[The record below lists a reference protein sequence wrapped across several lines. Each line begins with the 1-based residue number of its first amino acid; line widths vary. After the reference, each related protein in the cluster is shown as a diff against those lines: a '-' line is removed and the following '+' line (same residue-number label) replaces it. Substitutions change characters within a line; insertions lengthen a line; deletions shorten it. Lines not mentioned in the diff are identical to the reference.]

1 MSQSPLTLP
10 RRSFLA
16 LGGVAAGAAVL
27 AAEPASATS
36 ADTNDRLTLPGY
48 VFTLG
53 VASGD
58 PTPDGVV
65 LWTRL
70 APDPLALDG
79 LGGMP
84 GRTVQVRW
92 EVAEDEGFRRVVRRG
107 VERAAPDWAHSVHA
121 EVHGLRPDRVYW
133 YRFRIADQVSPVGRT
148 RTAPAPRTALR
159 AMSFA
164 FASCQ
169 AYPDGYFTAFA
180 HLAREELDLV
190 VHLGDYI
197 YEGGGAG
204 SIGRA
209 HLPAAETFSLTDY
222 RIRYAQYKLDPAL
235 QAAHASAPWVVAPD
249 DHDVENNWAG
259 DHSQPDTEP
268 DQDPAVFRLRRAAA
282 YQAYYENL
290 PLRRSSMPRGPEMQ
304 VYRRLRFGDLLQLDV
319 LDTRRFRDQQLTDPS
334 LRWDPNRQMLGA
346 RQEAWLLAGLNAS
359 TARWNVLGNQIFAME
374 ADHEAGPAERF
385 GMDTWDGYAAAR
397 QRLFDGV
404 VRRRVDNFLIVTG
417 DAHRSVAADLKL
429 NFADPNSRTIGTEF
443 LGTSI
448 SSGGNGTDMDALG
461 VTWLAENP
469 HMRFHNSQR
478 GYQVCH
484 LGRHEMRTDYR
495 VVPFVNAPD
504 APVSTRASVYV
515 QSGRPGVAHVS
526 A

>member
-1 MSQSPLTLP
+1 MTHSPLP
-10 RRSFLA
+10 RRHFLA
-16 LGGVAAGAAVL
+16 LGGVAAGAAIF
-27 AAEPASATS
+27 AADPASATS
-36 ADTNDRLTLPGY
+36 AASNDRITLPGY
-48 VFTLG
+48 AFTLG

-70 APDPLALDG
+70 APDPLAVDG

-84 GRTVQVRW
+84 HRAVNVRW
-92 EVAEDEGFRRVVRRG
+92 EVAEDERFRHVVRRG
-107 VERAAPDWAHSVHA
+107 VHRATPDWAHSVHA

-133 YRFRIADQVSPVGRT
+133 YRFRVADQVSPVGRT
-148 RTAPAPRTALR
+148 RTAPRPGAALQ
-159 AMSFA
+159 SLTFA
-164 FASCQ
+164 YASCQ
-169 AYPDGYFTAFA
+169 AYTDGYFTAYE
-180 HLAREELDLV
+180 HLAREDLDLV

-204 SIGRA
+204 TIGRA
-209 HLPAAETFSLTDY
+209 HLPATETFSLTDY

-235 QAAHASAPWVVAPD
+235 QAAHAAAPWVVAPD

-290 PLRRSSMPRGPEMQ
+290 PLRAASMPRGPEMQ

-319 LDTRRFRDQQLTDPS
+319 LDTRRFRDQQLTDQS
-334 LRWDPNRQMLGA
+334 LRWDPKRQMLGA
-346 RQEAWLLAGLNAS
+346 KQEAWLLAGLGTS

-374 ADHEAGPAERF
+374 ADHTDGEPETF

-404 VRRRVDNFLIVTG
+404 ARRHVENFIIITG

-429 NFADPNSRTIGTEF
+429 DFSEPRSRTIGTEF

-484 LGRHEMRTDYR
+484 LGPREMYTDYR
-495 VVPFVNAPD
+495 VVPFVNAPN
-504 APVSTRASVYV
+504 APVSTRARVHV

>member
-1 MSQSPLTLP
+1 MSQLSSHLP
-10 RRSFLA
+10 RRRFLA
-16 LGGVAAGAAVL
+16 LGGIAAGSAIL
-27 AAEPASATS
+27 AAEPASA
-36 ADTNDRLTLPGY
+36 RLVEPAGQVVLPSY
-48 VFTLG
+48 AFTLG

-58 PTPDGVV
+58 PKPDGVV

-70 APDPLALDG
+70 APEPLALDG
-79 LGGMP
+79 RGGMP
-84 GRTVQVRW
+84 DRSVNVRW
-92 EVAEDEGFRRVVRRG
+92 EVAEDERFRRIVRRG
-107 VERAAPDWAHSVHA
+107 VERATPAWGHSVHA

-148 RTAPAPRTALR
+148 RTAPRPSSALQS
-159 AMSFA
+159 MSFA
-164 FASCQ
+164 FVSCQ
-169 AYPDGYFTAFA
+169 AYTDGFFTAYD
-180 HLAREELDLV
+180 HLAAEDLDLV

-197 YEGGGAG
+197 YEGAGAG

-235 QAAHASAPWVVAPD
+235 QAAHAAAPWVVAPD

-290 PLRRSSMPRGPEMQ
+290 PLRASSIPRGPEMQ
-304 VYRRLRFGDLLQLDV
+304 VYRRLQFGDLLQLNV
-319 LDTRRFRDQQLTDPS
+319 LDTRRFRDRQLTDQS

-346 RQEAWLLAGLNAS
+346 EQEAWLLDGLGSS
-359 TARWNVLGNQIFAME
+359 TARWNVLGNQTFAME
-374 ADHEAGPAERF
+374 ADHTAGPAETF
-385 GMDTWDGYAAAR
+385 GMDPWDGYAAAR

-404 VRRRVDNFLIVTG
+404 AARSVDNFLIVTG

-429 NFADPNSRTIGTEF
+429 NFADPASRTVGTEF

-448 SSGGNGTDMDALG
+448 SSGGNGTAMDALG

-469 HMRFHNSQR
+469 HMKFHNSQR

-495 VVPFVNAPD
+495 VVPFVNAPG
-504 APVSTRASVYV
+504 APVKTQASVYV
-515 QSGRPGVAHVS
+515 ENGRAGVAHVTT
-526 A
+526 